1 MNPHAHRVASRWL
14 HRQAQMQKFALKQ
27 RTFMHLMNK
36 GGNFG
41 IISAYSTGS
50 KKQNQIRHGELMA
63 DLQKLGYRKIHT
75 LKGQWEGVAEKS
87 LLIQNIKPQHLFM
100 LGAKYGQDAVIY
112 KSRDG
117 VVGMYYPAGK
127 YAEVAV
133 DPAMNPAFDLAEG
146 QDLFSKDR
154 NWSFDLGFMWG
165 KHIPWSGRKPLSQK
179 DVATYLE
186 SAAD

>member
-1 MNPHAHRVASRWL
+1 MLTHARRVASRWL
-14 HRQAQMQKFALKQ
+14 SRQAAIQKTALKQ
-27 RTFMHLMNK
+27 KTFTTLMGK

-41 IISAYSTGS
+41 IISAYGPGP

-87 LLIQNIKPQHLFM
+87 MLIQNMNPNHLFM

-112 KSRDG
+112 KSKDG
-117 VVGMYYPAGK
+117 IVGMYYPQGK

-133 DPAMNPAFDLAEG
+133 DPSRNPAFEMAEDK
-146 QDLFSKDR
+146 DLFSKDR
-154 NWSFDLGFMWG
+154 NWSFSLGFLWG
-165 KHIPWSGRKPLSQK
+165 KKIPWSGRKPVSMK
-179 DVATYLE
+179 DIENHL
-186 SAAD
+186 DL